1 MLKPAEWSI
10 LVVSTVTTVVFPR
23 ACAFLYA
30 EQEVKDPRPKTA
42 AAVVKA
48 YTRTL
53 QMKVTI
59 NFVLSLITTY

>member
-48 YTRTL
+48 
-53 QMKVTI
+53 
-59 NFVLSLITTY
+59 